1 MGTFL
6 VYILK
11 SSLCLAAFYLFYR
24 LLLSR
29 ETLHRFNRMALL
41 GVLLLSAVVPLI
53 EVSTEQ
59 PTGVGQGM
67 LTLEEWLVLS
77 EAMPEVS
84 STPVEEA
91 RAVWPLVLLA
101 VYGVGVLF
109 FLGRNLLSL
118 IRLGQLLRGT
128 RREDIRRY
136 VADAPRILLF
146 VHERGIAPFSWM
158 RYIVI
163 ARKDLEEDGR
173 PILLHELAHIRCG
186 HSWDL
191 LLADLCCFVQWFNP
205 AAWLLKQELQAVHEY
220 EADEAVL
227 RSGVNAREYQLLLL
241 KKAVGT
247 RLYSMANSLNHSKLK
262 KRITM
267 MQRRKSNPWARAKLL
282 YVLPLAAVAV
292 AAFARPEVSG
302 VSNELSAAKV
312 TDLAEIMKAE
322 SVKSALV
329 PQDTARKVNQFYQ
342 VHSGASGET
351 RAGLEAL
358 VTYFNKHVSQ
368 SVATE
373 EGVPDKMLMRLVF
386 NQGGELAE
394 VKVLEGVDPATDAE
408 AVRVMRNIPRSVSEK
423 LKGDTIAFAFT
434 VPVKFSVAPLKEG
447 MGQSGSVVTIGD
459 KSSLAPQDMAKSSRS
474 QRGATNVPRLEDFR
488 VPEFPGGREA
498 QMRFLA
504 DNMRYPQEARE
515 KGIEGK
521 VIVKFSVADDTGE
534 ILNPRV
540 IRSVHP
546 ALDAEALRLVKAMP
560 RWTWIGDLEKKKLK
574 SVEIEQPIEFR
585 LDGKNTAEVYDMV
598 AEAPQFPGGSKAMR
612 EYLKTNMRYP
622 QIAKENGIQGRVILQ
637 FVVDETGKVRDPK
650 ILRSVDPALDAEAIR
665 LVEAMPLWTPGKQD
679 GKAVAVRFTVP
690 VAFSLQEDGKLPQKS
705 KSVWAID
712 GKIVPYEQVKAMDSS
727 EIATIHIWKGQD
739 AIDRYG
745 EQVTGDVIE
754 VITKKASDGEEV
766 LSVSGGKMSELYKHT
781 GILGIGN
788 RKTGTSVNPD
798 SVLILIDGVPATEET
813 FRALSPEKIASVSVM
828 KDDMAETL
836 SIKYGKKALNGVM
849 AIRTKDAAAHFFSQK
864 DNVMIAVSPSD
875 KNAEQITVDGIVTDE
890 KGKPI
895 LGAIV
900 REASAPEKGVVTDG
914 QGCFKLSAPKGAM
927 LEVVFVGFHTARV
940 LAQPKMTIKLKA
952 E

>member
-128 RREDIRRY
+128 RREDIHRY

-227 RSGVNAREYQLLLL
+227 RAGVNAREYQLLLI

-302 VSNELSAAKV
+302 VSNELSDAKV
-312 TDLAEIMKAE
+312 TDLAEIVKEKTVE
-322 SVKSALV
+322 SV
-329 PQDTARKVNQFYQ
+329 PQDT
-342 VHSGASGET
+342 
-351 RAGLEAL
+351 
-358 VTYFNKHVSQ
+358 
-368 SVATE
+368 
-373 EGVPDKMLMRLVF
+373 
-386 NQGGELAE
+386 
-394 VKVLEGVDPATDAE
+394 
-408 AVRVMRNIPRSVSEK
+408 
-423 LKGDTIAFAFT
+423 
-434 VPVKFSVAPLKEG
+434 
-447 MGQSGSVVTIGD
+447 
-459 KSSLAPQDMAKSSRS
+459 
-474 QRGATNVPRLEDFR
+474 
-488 VPEFPGGREA
+488 
-498 QMRFLA
+498 
-504 DNMRYPQEARE
+504 
-515 KGIEGK
+515 
-521 VIVKFSVADDTGE
+521 
-534 ILNPRV
+534 
-540 IRSVHP
+540 
-546 ALDAEALRLVKAMP
+546 VKAD
-560 RWTWIGDLEKKKLK
+560 GL
-574 SVEIEQPIEFR
+574 Q
-585 LDGKNTAEVYDMV
+585 GKNSTVYDMV
-598 AEAPQFPGGSKAMR
+598 EQAPAFPGGPQAMMQFIKDN
-612 EYLKTNMRYP
+612 LKYP

-637 FVVDETGKVRDPK
+637 FVVDETGKVTDPK
-650 ILRSVDPALDAEAIR
+650 VIRSIDPSLDTEAIR
-665 LVEAMPLWTPGKQD
+665 LVLSMPRWIPGMQD
-679 GKAVAVRFTVP
+679 GKAVAVRYTIP
-690 VAFSLQEDGKLPQKS
+690 VIFKLETAEETSSKDG
-705 KSVWAID
+705 
-712 GKIVPYEQVKAMDSS
+712 
-727 EIATIHIWKGQD
+727 
-739 AIDRYG
+739 
-745 EQVTGDVIE
+745 
-754 VITKKASDGEEV
+754 V
-766 LSVSGGKMSELYKHT
+766 LSIKAGNMSEVSGEISKLLMNSDSLV
-781 GILGIGN
+781 IL
-788 RKTGTSVNPD
+788 V
-798 SVLILIDGVPATEET
+798 DGVPATEET
-813 FRALSPEKIASVSVM
+813 LHALSADKIATMSIL
-828 KDDMAETL
+828 KDKLDGMAAA
-836 SIKYGKKALNGVM
+836 KGKKTVI
-849 AIRTKDAAAHFFSQK
+849 AIATDSGKPSI
-864 DNVMIAVSPSD
+864 VVSGAV
-875 KNAEQITVDGIVTDE
+875 VDE
-890 KGKPI
+890 KGGPI
-895 LGAIV
+895 LGALV
-900 REASAPEKGVVTDG
+900 RVVGSVKKGVVTDG
-914 QGCFKLSAPKGAM
+914 QGNFTITVPEGCS
-927 LEVVFVGFHTARV
+927 LEVSYIDHQTTVVK
-940 LAQPKMTIKLKA
+940 AQPEMTVTLKA

>member
-128 RREDIRRY
+128 RREDIHRY

-227 RSGVNAREYQLLLL
+227 RAGVNAREYQLLLI

-312 TDLAEIMKAE
+312 TDLAEIVKEKTVE
-322 SVKSALV
+322 SV
-329 PQDTARKVNQFYQ
+329 PQDT
-342 VHSGASGET
+342 
-351 RAGLEAL
+351 
-358 VTYFNKHVSQ
+358 
-368 SVATE
+368 
-373 EGVPDKMLMRLVF
+373 
-386 NQGGELAE
+386 
-394 VKVLEGVDPATDAE
+394 
-408 AVRVMRNIPRSVSEK
+408 
-423 LKGDTIAFAFT
+423 
-434 VPVKFSVAPLKEG
+434 
-447 MGQSGSVVTIGD
+447 
-459 KSSLAPQDMAKSSRS
+459 
-474 QRGATNVPRLEDFR
+474 
-488 VPEFPGGREA
+488 
-498 QMRFLA
+498 
-504 DNMRYPQEARE
+504 
-515 KGIEGK
+515 
-521 VIVKFSVADDTGE
+521 
-534 ILNPRV
+534 
-540 IRSVHP
+540 
-546 ALDAEALRLVKAMP
+546 VKAD
-560 RWTWIGDLEKKKLK
+560 GL
-574 SVEIEQPIEFR
+574 Q
-585 LDGKNTAEVYDMV
+585 GKNSTVYDMV
-598 AEAPQFPGGSKAMR
+598 EQAPAFPGGPQAMMQFIKDN
-612 EYLKTNMRYP
+612 LKYP

-637 FVVDETGKVRDPK
+637 FVVDETGQVTDPK
-650 ILRSVDPALDAEAIR
+650 VIRSIDPSLDTEAIR
-665 LVEAMPLWTPGKQD
+665 LVLSMPRWMPGMQD
-679 GKAVAVRFTVP
+679 GKAVAVRYTIP
-690 VAFSLQEDGKLPQKS
+690 VMFSLGGEAKSSASKDMPFSIAYS
-705 KSVWAID
+705 KSS
-712 GKIVPYEQVKAMDSS
+712 GGG
-727 EIATIHIWKGQD
+727 T
-739 AIDRYG
+739 
-745 EQVTGDVIE
+745 
-754 VITKKASDGEEV
+754 
-766 LSVSGGKMSELYKHT
+766 SVSVSSSSSMPVVEGNKVVAVSAGKMSEVSGEISKLLMNSDSLV
-781 GILGIGN
+781 IL
-788 RKTGTSVNPD
+788 V
-798 SVLILIDGVPATEET
+798 DGVPATEET
-813 FRALSPEKIASVSVM
+813 LRALSADKIATMSIL
-828 KDDMAETL
+828 KDKLDGMAAA
-836 SIKYGKKALNGVM
+836 KGKKTVI
-849 AIRTKDAAAHFFSQK
+849 AIATDSGKPSI
-864 DNVMIAVSPSD
+864 VVSGAV
-875 KNAEQITVDGIVTDE
+875 VDE
-890 KGKPI
+890 KGGPI
-895 LGAIV
+895 LGALV
-900 REASAPEKGVVTDG
+900 RVVGSVKKGVVTDG
-914 QGCFKLSAPKGAM
+914 QGNFTITVPEGCS
-927 LEVVFVGFHTARV
+927 LEVSYIDHQTTVVK
-940 LAQPKMTIKLKA
+940 AQPEMTVTLKA

>member
-1 MGTFL
+1 MGIFL

-77 EAMPEVS
+77 EAMPEMS
-84 STPVEEA
+84 SAPVEEA
-91 RAVWPLVLLA
+91 RTVWPLVLLA

-128 RREDIRRY
+128 QREDIHRY

-158 RYIVI
+158 RCIVI

-227 RSGVNAREYQLLLL
+227 RAGVNAREYQLLLI
-241 KKAVGT
+241 KKAVGTKAVGT

-302 VSNELSAAKV
+302 VSNQLSDAKV
-312 TDLAEIMKAE
+312 TDLAAIVKAE
-322 SVKSALV
+322 SVKSALM
-329 PQDTARKVNQFYQ
+329 PQDTARKVYQ
-342 VHSGASGET
+342 SYKVHNGTSASAEA
-351 RAGLEAL
+351 RAGMEAL
-358 VTYFNKHVSQ
+358 MKYFDKHVSQ
-368 SVATE
+368 SVVTE
-373 EGVPDKMLMRLVF
+373 DGVHSKMIMQIVF

-394 VKVLEGVDPATDAE
+394 VKVLEGVDAATDAE

-423 LKGDTIAFAFT
+423 LKGDTISFAFT

-447 MGQSGSVVTIGD
+447 MRQSGSVVTIRE
-459 KSSLAPQDMAKSSRS
+459 KSSRAK
-474 QRGATNVPRLEDFR
+474 RTPKVPRLEDYG

-498 QMRFLA
+498 EMKFLA
-504 DNMRYPQEARE
+504 ENMRYPQEARE
-515 KGIEGK
+515 QGIEGK
-521 VIVKFSVADDTGE
+521 VIVKFTVSDETGE
-534 ILNPRV
+534 IQNPRV
-540 IRSVHP
+540 VRSVHP

-560 RWTWIGDLEKKKLK
+560 RWTVAGDPDKGKLK
-574 SVEIEQPIEFR
+574 SVEIEMPIEFK
-585 LDGKNTAEVYDMV
+585 LDGQPLSKVYDKV
-598 AEAPQFPGGSKAMR
+598 NELPQFPGGNHALFQFIKD
-612 EYLKTNMRYP
+612 NQRYP

-637 FVVDETGKVRDPK
+637 FVVDETGKVSDPK
-650 ILRSVDPALDAEAIR
+650 VLRSVDPSLDAEAIR
-665 LVEAMPLWTPGKQD
+665 IVKAMPRWTPGMQD
-679 GKAVAVRFTVP
+679 GKAVAVRYTLPVNFSLGDKKAADSGR
-690 VAFSLQEDGKLPQKS
+690 VAFKLKEP
-705 KSVWAID
+705 
-712 GKIVPYEQVKAMDSS
+712 
-727 EIATIHIWKGQD
+727 
-739 AIDRYG
+739 DRDN
-745 EQVTGDVIE
+745 EF
-754 VITKKASDGEEV
+754 
-766 LSVSGGKMSELYKHT
+766 YKHL
-781 GILGIGN
+781 GILAVSTPNGV
-788 RKTGTSVNPD
+788 SVNPN
-798 SVLILIDGVPATEET
+798 SICIVIDGVVAT
-813 FRALSPEKIASVSVM
+813 PEM
-828 KDDMAETL
+828 
-836 SIKYGKKALNGVM
+836 
-849 AIRTKDAAAHFFSQK
+849 IRSLTPQ
-864 DNVMIAVSPSD
+864 
-875 KNAEQITVDGIVTDE
+875 QVDGISVLDGEKALKKYGDRAKNGVLLVTTKQQTE
-890 KGKPI
+890 Q
-895 LGAIV
+895 A
-900 REASAPEKGVVTDG
+900 ASAE
-914 QGCFKLSAPKGAM
+914 
-927 LEVVFVGFHTARV
+927 
-940 LAQPKMTIKLKA
+940 
-952 E
+952 

>member
-128 RREDIRRY
+128 QREDIHRY
-136 VADAPRILLF
+136 VAEAPRILLF

-158 RYIVI
+158 RCIVI

-227 RSGVNAREYQLLLL
+227 RAGVNAREYQLLLI

-312 TDLAEIMKAE
+312 TDLAEIVKEKTVE
-322 SVKSALV
+322 SV
-329 PQDTARKVNQFYQ
+329 PQDT
-342 VHSGASGET
+342 
-351 RAGLEAL
+351 
-358 VTYFNKHVSQ
+358 
-368 SVATE
+368 
-373 EGVPDKMLMRLVF
+373 
-386 NQGGELAE
+386 
-394 VKVLEGVDPATDAE
+394 
-408 AVRVMRNIPRSVSEK
+408 
-423 LKGDTIAFAFT
+423 
-434 VPVKFSVAPLKEG
+434 
-447 MGQSGSVVTIGD
+447 
-459 KSSLAPQDMAKSSRS
+459 
-474 QRGATNVPRLEDFR
+474 
-488 VPEFPGGREA
+488 
-498 QMRFLA
+498 
-504 DNMRYPQEARE
+504 
-515 KGIEGK
+515 
-521 VIVKFSVADDTGE
+521 
-534 ILNPRV
+534 
-540 IRSVHP
+540 
-546 ALDAEALRLVKAMP
+546 VKAD
-560 RWTWIGDLEKKKLK
+560 GL
-574 SVEIEQPIEFR
+574 Q
-585 LDGKNTAEVYDMV
+585 GKNSTVYDMV
-598 AEAPQFPGGSKAMR
+598 EQAPAFPGGPQAMMQFIKDN
-612 EYLKTNMRYP
+612 LKYP

-637 FVVDETGKVRDPK
+637 FVVDETGKVTDPK
-650 ILRSVDPALDAEAIR
+650 VIRSIDPSLDTEAIR
-665 LVEAMPLWTPGKQD
+665 LVLSMPRWMPGVQD
-679 GKAVAVRFTVP
+679 GKAVAVKYTFP
-690 VAFSLQEDGKLPQKS
+690 VMFSLGGEAKSSASKDMPFSIAYS
-705 KSVWAID
+705 KSS
-712 GKIVPYEQVKAMDSS
+712 GGG
-727 EIATIHIWKGQD
+727 T
-739 AIDRYG
+739 
-745 EQVTGDVIE
+745 
-754 VITKKASDGEEV
+754 
-766 LSVSGGKMSELYKHT
+766 SVSVSSSSSTPVVEGNKVVAVSAGKMSEVSGEISKLLMNSDSLV
-781 GILGIGN
+781 IL
-788 RKTGTSVNPD
+788 V
-798 SVLILIDGVPATEET
+798 DGVPATEET
-813 FRALSPEKIASVSVM
+813 LRALSADKIATMSIL
-828 KDDMAETL
+828 KDKLDGMAAA
-836 SIKYGKKALNGVM
+836 KGKKTVI
-849 AIRTKDAAAHFFSQK
+849 AIATDSGKPSI
-864 DNVMIAVSPSD
+864 VVSGAV
-875 KNAEQITVDGIVTDE
+875 VDE
-890 KGKPI
+890 KGGPI
-895 LGAIV
+895 LGALV
-900 REASAPEKGVVTDG
+900 RVVGSVKKGVVTDG
-914 QGCFKLSAPKGAM
+914 QGNFTITVPEGCS
-927 LEVVFVGFHTARV
+927 LEVSYIDHQTTVVK
-940 LAQPKMTIKLKA
+940 AQPEMTVTLKA

>member
-1 MGTFL
+1 MGLFL

-128 RREDIRRY
+128 QREDIHRY

-158 RYIVI
+158 RCIVI

-227 RSGVNAREYQLLLL
+227 RAGVNAREYQLLLI

-312 TDLAEIMKAE
+312 TDLAEIVKEKTVE
-322 SVKSALV
+322 SV
-329 PQDTARKVNQFYQ
+329 PQDT
-342 VHSGASGET
+342 
-351 RAGLEAL
+351 
-358 VTYFNKHVSQ
+358 
-368 SVATE
+368 
-373 EGVPDKMLMRLVF
+373 
-386 NQGGELAE
+386 
-394 VKVLEGVDPATDAE
+394 
-408 AVRVMRNIPRSVSEK
+408 
-423 LKGDTIAFAFT
+423 
-434 VPVKFSVAPLKEG
+434 
-447 MGQSGSVVTIGD
+447 
-459 KSSLAPQDMAKSSRS
+459 
-474 QRGATNVPRLEDFR
+474 
-488 VPEFPGGREA
+488 
-498 QMRFLA
+498 
-504 DNMRYPQEARE
+504 
-515 KGIEGK
+515 
-521 VIVKFSVADDTGE
+521 
-534 ILNPRV
+534 
-540 IRSVHP
+540 
-546 ALDAEALRLVKAMP
+546 VKAD
-560 RWTWIGDLEKKKLK
+560 GL
-574 SVEIEQPIEFR
+574 Q
-585 LDGKNTAEVYDMV
+585 GKNSTVYDMV
-598 AEAPQFPGGSKAMR
+598 EQAPAFPGGPQAMMQFIKDN
-612 EYLKTNMRYP
+612 LKYP

-637 FVVDETGKVRDPK
+637 FVVDETGKVTDPK
-650 ILRSVDPALDAEAIR
+650 VIRSIDPSLDTEAIR
-665 LVEAMPLWTPGKQD
+665 LVLSMPRWIPGMQD
-679 GKAVAVRFTVP
+679 GKAVAVRYTIP
-690 VAFSLQEDGKLPQKS
+690 VIFKLETAEETSSKDG
-705 KSVWAID
+705 
-712 GKIVPYEQVKAMDSS
+712 
-727 EIATIHIWKGQD
+727 
-739 AIDRYG
+739 
-745 EQVTGDVIE
+745 
-754 VITKKASDGEEV
+754 V
-766 LSVSGGKMSELYKHT
+766 LSIKAGNMSEVSGEISKLLMNSDSLV
-781 GILGIGN
+781 IL
-788 RKTGTSVNPD
+788 V
-798 SVLILIDGVPATEET
+798 DGVPATEET
-813 FRALSPEKIASVSVM
+813 LHALSADKIATMSIL
-828 KDDMAETL
+828 KDKLDGMAAA
-836 SIKYGKKALNGVM
+836 KGKKTVI
-849 AIRTKDAAAHFFSQK
+849 AIATDSGKPSI
-864 DNVMIAVSPSD
+864 VVSGAV
-875 KNAEQITVDGIVTDE
+875 VDE
-890 KGKPI
+890 KGGPI
-895 LGAIV
+895 LGALV
-900 REASAPEKGVVTDG
+900 RVVGSVKKGVVTDG
-914 QGCFKLSAPKGAM
+914 QGNFTITVPEGCS
-927 LEVVFVGFHTARV
+927 LEVSYIDHQTTVVK
-940 LAQPKMTIKLKA
+940 AQPKLEVTLKA

>member
-1 MGTFL
+1 MGLFL

-67 LTLEEWLVLS
+67 LTLEEWLILS

-128 RREDIRRY
+128 RREDIHRY

-158 RYIVI
+158 RCIVI

-227 RSGVNAREYQLLLL
+227 RAGVNAREYQLLLI

-312 TDLAEIMKAE
+312 TDLAEIVKEKTVE
-322 SVKSALV
+322 SV
-329 PQDTARKVNQFYQ
+329 PQDT
-342 VHSGASGET
+342 
-351 RAGLEAL
+351 
-358 VTYFNKHVSQ
+358 
-368 SVATE
+368 
-373 EGVPDKMLMRLVF
+373 
-386 NQGGELAE
+386 
-394 VKVLEGVDPATDAE
+394 
-408 AVRVMRNIPRSVSEK
+408 
-423 LKGDTIAFAFT
+423 
-434 VPVKFSVAPLKEG
+434 
-447 MGQSGSVVTIGD
+447 
-459 KSSLAPQDMAKSSRS
+459 
-474 QRGATNVPRLEDFR
+474 
-488 VPEFPGGREA
+488 
-498 QMRFLA
+498 
-504 DNMRYPQEARE
+504 
-515 KGIEGK
+515 
-521 VIVKFSVADDTGE
+521 
-534 ILNPRV
+534 
-540 IRSVHP
+540 
-546 ALDAEALRLVKAMP
+546 VKAD
-560 RWTWIGDLEKKKLK
+560 GL
-574 SVEIEQPIEFR
+574 Q
-585 LDGKNTAEVYDMV
+585 GKNSTVYDMV
-598 AEAPQFPGGSKAMR
+598 EQAPAFPGGPQAMMQFIKDN
-612 EYLKTNMRYP
+612 LKYP

-637 FVVDETGKVRDPK
+637 FVVDETGKVTDPK
-650 ILRSVDPALDAEAIR
+650 VIRSIDPSLDTEAIR
-665 LVEAMPLWTPGKQD
+665 LVLSMPRWIPGMQD
-679 GKAVAVRFTVP
+679 GKAVAVRYTIP
-690 VAFSLQEDGKLPQKS
+690 VIFKLETAEETSSKDG
-705 KSVWAID
+705 
-712 GKIVPYEQVKAMDSS
+712 
-727 EIATIHIWKGQD
+727 
-739 AIDRYG
+739 
-745 EQVTGDVIE
+745 
-754 VITKKASDGEEV
+754 V
-766 LSVSGGKMSELYKHT
+766 LSIKAGNMSEVSGEISKLLMNSDSLV
-781 GILGIGN
+781 IL
-788 RKTGTSVNPD
+788 V
-798 SVLILIDGVPATEET
+798 DGVPATEET
-813 FRALSPEKIASVSVM
+813 LRALSADKIASISVL
-828 KDDMAETL
+828 KDKLGNMAAAQ
-836 SIKYGKKALNGVM
+836 GKKGV
-849 AIRTKDAAAHFFSQK
+849 ID
-864 DNVMIAVSPSD
+864 
-875 KNAEQITVDGIVTDE
+875 IVTKSGKPSIVVSGAVVDE
-890 KGKPI
+890 KGGPI
-895 LGAIV
+895 LGALV
-900 REASAPEKGVVTDG
+900 RVVGSVKKGVVTDG
-914 QGCFKLSAPKGAM
+914 QGNFTITVPEGCS
-927 LEVVFVGFHTARV
+927 LEVSYIDHQTTVVK
-940 LAQPKMTIKLKA
+940 AQPEMTVTLKA

>member
-1 MGTFL
+1 MGIFL

-77 EAMPEVS
+77 EAMPEMS
-84 STPVEEA
+84 SAPVEEA
-91 RAVWPLVLLA
+91 RTVWPLVLLA

-128 RREDIRRY
+128 QREDIHRY

-227 RSGVNAREYQLLLL
+227 RAGVNAREYQLLLI

-302 VSNELSAAKV
+302 VSNQLSDAKV
-312 TDLAEIMKAE
+312 TDLAEIVKEKTVE
-322 SVKSALV
+322 SV
-329 PQDTARKVNQFYQ
+329 PQDT
-342 VHSGASGET
+342 
-351 RAGLEAL
+351 
-358 VTYFNKHVSQ
+358 
-368 SVATE
+368 
-373 EGVPDKMLMRLVF
+373 
-386 NQGGELAE
+386 
-394 VKVLEGVDPATDAE
+394 
-408 AVRVMRNIPRSVSEK
+408 
-423 LKGDTIAFAFT
+423 
-434 VPVKFSVAPLKEG
+434 
-447 MGQSGSVVTIGD
+447 
-459 KSSLAPQDMAKSSRS
+459 
-474 QRGATNVPRLEDFR
+474 
-488 VPEFPGGREA
+488 
-498 QMRFLA
+498 
-504 DNMRYPQEARE
+504 
-515 KGIEGK
+515 
-521 VIVKFSVADDTGE
+521 
-534 ILNPRV
+534 
-540 IRSVHP
+540 
-546 ALDAEALRLVKAMP
+546 VKAD
-560 RWTWIGDLEKKKLK
+560 GL
-574 SVEIEQPIEFR
+574 Q
-585 LDGKNTAEVYDMV
+585 GKNSTVYDMV
-598 AEAPQFPGGSKAMR
+598 EQAPAFPGGPQAMMQFIKDN
-612 EYLKTNMRYP
+612 LQYP

-637 FVVDETGKVRDPK
+637 FVVDETGKVTDPK
-650 ILRSVDPALDAEAIR
+650 VIRSIDPSLDTEAIR
-665 LVEAMPLWTPGKQD
+665 LVLSMPRWIPGMQD
-679 GKAVAVRFTVP
+679 GKAVAVRYTIP
-690 VAFSLQEDGKLPQKS
+690 VIFKLETAEETSSKDG
-705 KSVWAID
+705 
-712 GKIVPYEQVKAMDSS
+712 
-727 EIATIHIWKGQD
+727 
-739 AIDRYG
+739 
-745 EQVTGDVIE
+745 
-754 VITKKASDGEEV
+754 V
-766 LSVSGGKMSELYKHT
+766 LSIKAGNMSEVSGEISKLLMNSDSLV
-781 GILGIGN
+781 IL
-788 RKTGTSVNPD
+788 V
-798 SVLILIDGVPATEET
+798 DGVPATEET
-813 FRALSPEKIASVSVM
+813 LHALSADKIATMSIL
-828 KDDMAETL
+828 KDKLDGMAAA
-836 SIKYGKKALNGVM
+836 KGKKTVI
-849 AIRTKDAAAHFFSQK
+849 AIATDSGKPSI
-864 DNVMIAVSPSD
+864 VVSGAV
-875 KNAEQITVDGIVTDE
+875 VDE
-890 KGKPI
+890 KGGPI
-895 LGAIV
+895 LGALV
-900 REASAPEKGVVTDG
+900 RVVGSVKKGVVTDG
-914 QGCFKLSAPKGAM
+914 QGNFTITVPEGCS
-927 LEVVFVGFHTARV
+927 LEVSYIDHQTTVVK
-940 LAQPKMTIKLKA
+940 AQPEMTVTLKA

>member
-128 RREDIRRY
+128 QREDIHRY

-158 RYIVI
+158 RCIVI

-227 RSGVNAREYQLLLL
+227 RAGVNAREYQLLLI

-312 TDLAEIMKAE
+312 TDLAEIVKEKTVE
-322 SVKSALV
+322 SV
-329 PQDTARKVNQFYQ
+329 PQDT
-342 VHSGASGET
+342 
-351 RAGLEAL
+351 
-358 VTYFNKHVSQ
+358 
-368 SVATE
+368 
-373 EGVPDKMLMRLVF
+373 
-386 NQGGELAE
+386 
-394 VKVLEGVDPATDAE
+394 
-408 AVRVMRNIPRSVSEK
+408 
-423 LKGDTIAFAFT
+423 
-434 VPVKFSVAPLKEG
+434 
-447 MGQSGSVVTIGD
+447 
-459 KSSLAPQDMAKSSRS
+459 
-474 QRGATNVPRLEDFR
+474 
-488 VPEFPGGREA
+488 
-498 QMRFLA
+498 
-504 DNMRYPQEARE
+504 
-515 KGIEGK
+515 
-521 VIVKFSVADDTGE
+521 
-534 ILNPRV
+534 
-540 IRSVHP
+540 
-546 ALDAEALRLVKAMP
+546 VKAD
-560 RWTWIGDLEKKKLK
+560 GL
-574 SVEIEQPIEFR
+574 Q
-585 LDGKNTAEVYDMV
+585 GKNSTVYDMV
-598 AEAPQFPGGSKAMR
+598 EQAPAFPGGPQAMMQFIKDN
-612 EYLKTNMRYP
+612 LKYP

-637 FVVDETGKVRDPK
+637 FVVDETGKVTDPK
-650 ILRSVDPALDAEAIR
+650 VIRSIDPSLDTEAIR
-665 LVEAMPLWTPGKQD
+665 LVLSMPRWMPGVQD
-679 GKAVAVRFTVP
+679 GKAVAVKYTFP
-690 VAFSLQEDGKLPQKS
+690 VMFSLGGEAKSSASKDMPFSIAYS
-705 KSVWAID
+705 KSS
-712 GKIVPYEQVKAMDSS
+712 GGG
-727 EIATIHIWKGQD
+727 T
-739 AIDRYG
+739 
-745 EQVTGDVIE
+745 
-754 VITKKASDGEEV
+754 
-766 LSVSGGKMSELYKHT
+766 SVSVSSSSSTPVVEGNKVVAVSAGKMSEVSGEISKLLMNSDSLV
-781 GILGIGN
+781 IL
-788 RKTGTSVNPD
+788 V
-798 SVLILIDGVPATEET
+798 DGVPATEET
-813 FRALSPEKIASVSVM
+813 LRALSADKIATMSIL
-828 KDDMAETL
+828 KDKLDGMAAA
-836 SIKYGKKALNGVM
+836 KGKKTVI
-849 AIRTKDAAAHFFSQK
+849 AIATDSGKPSI
-864 DNVMIAVSPSD
+864 VVSGAV
-875 KNAEQITVDGIVTDE
+875 VDE
-890 KGKPI
+890 KGGPI
-895 LGAIV
+895 LGALV
-900 REASAPEKGVVTDG
+900 RVVGSVKKGVVTDG
-914 QGCFKLSAPKGAM
+914 QGNFTITVPEGCS
-927 LEVVFVGFHTARV
+927 LEVSYIDHQTTVVK
-940 LAQPKMTIKLKA
+940 AQPEMTVTLKA

>member
-128 RREDIRRY
+128 QREDIHRY
-136 VADAPRILLF
+136 VADAPRVLLF

-158 RYIVI
+158 RCIVI

-227 RSGVNAREYQLLLL
+227 RAGVNAREYQLLLI

-312 TDLAEIMKAE
+312 TDLAEIVKEKTVE
-322 SVKSALV
+322 SV
-329 PQDTARKVNQFYQ
+329 PQDT
-342 VHSGASGET
+342 
-351 RAGLEAL
+351 
-358 VTYFNKHVSQ
+358 
-368 SVATE
+368 
-373 EGVPDKMLMRLVF
+373 
-386 NQGGELAE
+386 
-394 VKVLEGVDPATDAE
+394 
-408 AVRVMRNIPRSVSEK
+408 
-423 LKGDTIAFAFT
+423 
-434 VPVKFSVAPLKEG
+434 
-447 MGQSGSVVTIGD
+447 
-459 KSSLAPQDMAKSSRS
+459 
-474 QRGATNVPRLEDFR
+474 
-488 VPEFPGGREA
+488 
-498 QMRFLA
+498 
-504 DNMRYPQEARE
+504 
-515 KGIEGK
+515 
-521 VIVKFSVADDTGE
+521 
-534 ILNPRV
+534 
-540 IRSVHP
+540 
-546 ALDAEALRLVKAMP
+546 VKAD
-560 RWTWIGDLEKKKLK
+560 GL
-574 SVEIEQPIEFR
+574 Q
-585 LDGKNTAEVYDMV
+585 GKNSTVYDMV
-598 AEAPQFPGGSKAMR
+598 EQAPAFPGGPQAMMQFIKDN
-612 EYLKTNMRYP
+612 LKYP

-637 FVVDETGKVRDPK
+637 FVVDETGKVTDPK
-650 ILRSVDPALDAEAIR
+650 VIRSIDPSLDTEAIR
-665 LVEAMPLWTPGKQD
+665 LVLSMPRWMPGVQD
-679 GKAVAVRFTVP
+679 GKAVAVKYTFP
-690 VAFSLQEDGKLPQKS
+690 VMFSLGGEAKSSASKDMPFSIAYS
-705 KSVWAID
+705 KSS
-712 GKIVPYEQVKAMDSS
+712 GGG
-727 EIATIHIWKGQD
+727 T
-739 AIDRYG
+739 
-745 EQVTGDVIE
+745 
-754 VITKKASDGEEV
+754 
-766 LSVSGGKMSELYKHT
+766 SVSVSSSSSTPVVEGNKVVAVSAGKMSEVSGEISKLLMNSDSLV
-781 GILGIGN
+781 IL
-788 RKTGTSVNPD
+788 V
-798 SVLILIDGVPATEET
+798 DGVPATEET
-813 FRALSPEKIASVSVM
+813 LRALSADKIATMSIL
-828 KDDMAETL
+828 KDKLDGMAAA
-836 SIKYGKKALNGVM
+836 KGKKTVI
-849 AIRTKDAAAHFFSQK
+849 AIATDSGKPSI
-864 DNVMIAVSPSD
+864 VVSGAV
-875 KNAEQITVDGIVTDE
+875 VDE
-890 KGKPI
+890 KGGPI
-895 LGAIV
+895 LGALV
-900 REASAPEKGVVTDG
+900 RVVGSVKKGVVTDG
-914 QGCFKLSAPKGAM
+914 QGNFTITVPEGCS
-927 LEVVFVGFHTARV
+927 LEVSYIDHQTTVVK
-940 LAQPKMTIKLKA
+940 AQPEMTVTLKA

>member
-1 MGTFL
+1 MGLFL

-67 LTLEEWLVLS
+67 LTLEEWLILS

-128 RREDIRRY
+128 RREDIHRY

-227 RSGVNAREYQLLLL
+227 RAGVNAREYQLLLI

-312 TDLAEIMKAE
+312 TDLAEIVKEKTVE
-322 SVKSALV
+322 SV
-329 PQDTARKVNQFYQ
+329 PQDT
-342 VHSGASGET
+342 
-351 RAGLEAL
+351 
-358 VTYFNKHVSQ
+358 
-368 SVATE
+368 
-373 EGVPDKMLMRLVF
+373 
-386 NQGGELAE
+386 
-394 VKVLEGVDPATDAE
+394 
-408 AVRVMRNIPRSVSEK
+408 
-423 LKGDTIAFAFT
+423 
-434 VPVKFSVAPLKEG
+434 
-447 MGQSGSVVTIGD
+447 
-459 KSSLAPQDMAKSSRS
+459 
-474 QRGATNVPRLEDFR
+474 
-488 VPEFPGGREA
+488 
-498 QMRFLA
+498 
-504 DNMRYPQEARE
+504 
-515 KGIEGK
+515 
-521 VIVKFSVADDTGE
+521 
-534 ILNPRV
+534 
-540 IRSVHP
+540 
-546 ALDAEALRLVKAMP
+546 VKAD
-560 RWTWIGDLEKKKLK
+560 GL
-574 SVEIEQPIEFR
+574 Q
-585 LDGKNTAEVYDMV
+585 GKNSTVYDMV
-598 AEAPQFPGGSKAMR
+598 EQAPAFPGGPQAMMQFIKDN
-612 EYLKTNMRYP
+612 LKYP

-637 FVVDETGKVRDPK
+637 FVVDETGKVTDPK
-650 ILRSVDPALDAEAIR
+650 VIRSIDPSLDTEAIR
-665 LVEAMPLWTPGKQD
+665 LVLSMPRWIPGMQD
-679 GKAVAVRFTVP
+679 GKAVAVRYTIP
-690 VAFSLQEDGKLPQKS
+690 VIFKLETAEETSSKDG
-705 KSVWAID
+705 
-712 GKIVPYEQVKAMDSS
+712 
-727 EIATIHIWKGQD
+727 
-739 AIDRYG
+739 
-745 EQVTGDVIE
+745 
-754 VITKKASDGEEV
+754 V
-766 LSVSGGKMSELYKHT
+766 LSIKAGNMSEVSGEISKLLMNSDSLV
-781 GILGIGN
+781 IL
-788 RKTGTSVNPD
+788 V
-798 SVLILIDGVPATEET
+798 DGVPATEET
-813 FRALSPEKIASVSVM
+813 LRALSADKIASISVL
-828 KDDMAETL
+828 KDKLGNMAAAQ
-836 SIKYGKKALNGVM
+836 GKKGV
-849 AIRTKDAAAHFFSQK
+849 ID
-864 DNVMIAVSPSD
+864 
-875 KNAEQITVDGIVTDE
+875 IVTKSGKPSIVVSGAVVDE
-890 KGKPI
+890 KGGPI
-895 LGAIV
+895 LGALV
-900 REASAPEKGVVTDG
+900 RVVGSVKKGVVTDG
-914 QGCFKLSAPKGAM
+914 QGNFTITVPEGCS
-927 LEVVFVGFHTARV
+927 LEVSYIDHQTTVVK
-940 LAQPKMTIKLKA
+940 AQPEMTVTLKA

>member
-128 RREDIRRY
+128 RREDIHRY

-227 RSGVNAREYQLLLL
+227 RAGVNAREYQLLLI

-312 TDLAEIMKAE
+312 TDLAEIVKEKTVE
-322 SVKSALV
+322 SV
-329 PQDTARKVNQFYQ
+329 PQDT
-342 VHSGASGET
+342 
-351 RAGLEAL
+351 
-358 VTYFNKHVSQ
+358 
-368 SVATE
+368 
-373 EGVPDKMLMRLVF
+373 
-386 NQGGELAE
+386 
-394 VKVLEGVDPATDAE
+394 
-408 AVRVMRNIPRSVSEK
+408 
-423 LKGDTIAFAFT
+423 
-434 VPVKFSVAPLKEG
+434 
-447 MGQSGSVVTIGD
+447 
-459 KSSLAPQDMAKSSRS
+459 
-474 QRGATNVPRLEDFR
+474 
-488 VPEFPGGREA
+488 
-498 QMRFLA
+498 
-504 DNMRYPQEARE
+504 
-515 KGIEGK
+515 
-521 VIVKFSVADDTGE
+521 
-534 ILNPRV
+534 
-540 IRSVHP
+540 
-546 ALDAEALRLVKAMP
+546 VKAD
-560 RWTWIGDLEKKKLK
+560 GL
-574 SVEIEQPIEFR
+574 Q
-585 LDGKNTAEVYDMV
+585 GKNSTVYDMV
-598 AEAPQFPGGSKAMR
+598 EQAPAFPGGPQAMMQFIKDN
-612 EYLKTNMRYP
+612 LKYP

-637 FVVDETGKVRDPK
+637 FVVDETGQVTDPK
-650 ILRSVDPALDAEAIR
+650 VLHSIDPSLDTEAIR
-665 LVEAMPLWTPGKQD
+665 LVLSMPRWIPGMQD
-679 GKAVAVRFTVP
+679 GKAVAVRYTIP
-690 VAFSLQEDGKLPQKS
+690 VIFKLETAEETSSKDG
-705 KSVWAID
+705 
-712 GKIVPYEQVKAMDSS
+712 
-727 EIATIHIWKGQD
+727 
-739 AIDRYG
+739 
-745 EQVTGDVIE
+745 
-754 VITKKASDGEEV
+754 V
-766 LSVSGGKMSELYKHT
+766 LSIKAGNMSEVSGEISKLLMNSDSLV
-781 GILGIGN
+781 IL
-788 RKTGTSVNPD
+788 VD
-798 SVLILIDGVPATEET
+798 DVPATEET
-813 FRALSPEKIASVSVM
+813 LHALSADKIATMSIL
-828 KDDMAETL
+828 KDKLDGMAAA
-836 SIKYGKKALNGVM
+836 KGKKTVI
-849 AIRTKDAAAHFFSQK
+849 AIATDSGKPSI
-864 DNVMIAVSPSD
+864 VVSGAV
-875 KNAEQITVDGIVTDE
+875 VDE
-890 KGKPI
+890 KGGPI
-895 LGAIV
+895 LGALV
-900 REASAPEKGVVTDG
+900 RVVGSVKKGVVTDG
-914 QGCFKLSAPKGAM
+914 QGNFTITVPEGCS
-927 LEVVFVGFHTARV
+927 LEVSYIDHQTTVVK
-940 LAQPKMTIKLKA
+940 AQPEMTVTLKA

>member
-1 MGTFL
+1 MGIFL

-11 SSLCLAAFYLFYR
+11 SSFCLAAFYLFYR

-84 STPVEEA
+84 SAPVEEA
-91 RAVWPLVLLA
+91 RTVWPLVLLA

-128 RREDIRRY
+128 QREDIHRY

-227 RSGVNAREYQLLLL
+227 RAGVNAREYQLLLI

-302 VSNELSAAKV
+302 VSNQLSAAKV
-312 TDLAEIMKAE
+312 TDLAAIVKAE
-322 SVKSALV
+322 SVKSAV
-329 PQDTARKVNQFYQ
+329 EPQDTARKVYQ
-342 VHSGASGET
+342 SYKVHNGTSASAEA
-351 RAGLEAL
+351 RAGMESLMK
-358 VTYFNKHVSQ
+358 YFDKHVSQ
-368 SVATE
+368 SVVTE
-373 EGVPDKMLMRLVF
+373 DGVHSKMIMQIVF

-423 LKGDTIAFAFT
+423 LKGDTISFAFT

-447 MGQSGSVVTIGD
+447 MRQSGSVVTIRE
-459 KSSLAPQDMAKSSRS
+459 KSSRAK
-474 QRGATNVPRLEDFR
+474 RTPKVPRLEDYG

-498 QMRFLA
+498 EMKFLA
-504 DNMRYPQEARE
+504 ENMRYPQEARE
-515 KGIEGK
+515 QGIEGK
-521 VIVKFSVADDTGE
+521 VVVKFTLSDETGE
-534 ILNPRV
+534 VQNPRV
-540 IRSVHP
+540 VRSVHP

-560 RWTWIGDLEKKKLK
+560 RWTVAKDPDKGKLK
-574 SVEIEQPIEFR
+574 SVEIEMPIEFK
-585 LDGKNTAEVYDMV
+585 LDGQPLSKVYDKV
-598 AEAPQFPGGSKAMR
+598 NELPQFPGGNHALFQFIKD
-612 EYLKTNMRYP
+612 NQRYP

-637 FVVDETGKVRDPK
+637 FVVDETGKVSDPK
-650 ILRSVDPALDAEAIR
+650 VLRSVDPSLDAEAIR
-665 LVEAMPLWTPGKQD
+665 IVKAMPRWTPGMQD
-679 GKAVAVRFTVP
+679 GKAVAVRYTLPVNFSLGDKKAADSGR
-690 VAFSLQEDGKLPQKS
+690 VAFKLKEP
-705 KSVWAID
+705 
-712 GKIVPYEQVKAMDSS
+712 
-727 EIATIHIWKGQD
+727 
-739 AIDRYG
+739 DRDN
-745 EQVTGDVIE
+745 EF
-754 VITKKASDGEEV
+754 
-766 LSVSGGKMSELYKHT
+766 YKHL
-781 GILGIGN
+781 GILAVSTPNGV
-788 RKTGTSVNPD
+788 SVNPN
-798 SVLILIDGVPATEET
+798 SICIVIDGVVAT
-813 FRALSPEKIASVSVM
+813 PE
-828 KDDMAETL
+828 
-836 SIKYGKKALNGVM
+836 
-849 AIRTKDAAAHFFSQK
+849 
-864 DNVMIAVSPSD
+864 MIWSLTP
-875 KNAEQITVDGIVTDE
+875 QQVDGISVLDGEKALKKYGDRAKNGVLLVTTKQQTE
-890 KGKPI
+890 Q
-895 LGAIV
+895 A
-900 REASAPEKGVVTDG
+900 ASAE
-914 QGCFKLSAPKGAM
+914 
-927 LEVVFVGFHTARV
+927 
-940 LAQPKMTIKLKA
+940 
-952 E
+952 

>member
-11 SSLCLAAFYLFYR
+11 SALCLAAFYLFYR

-29 ETLHRFNRMALL
+29 DTFHRFNRVALL
-41 GVLLLSAVVPLI
+41 CVLVLSAVVPLI
-53 EVSTEQ
+53 EVSTTE
-59 PTGVGQGM
+59 TSGVGQTM
-67 LTLEEWLVLS
+67 LTLEEWLALA
-77 EAMPEVS
+77 EAMAEVVPAE
-84 STPVEEA
+84 PVEPS

-101 VYGVGVLF
+101 LYGAGVLF
-109 FLGRNLLSL
+109 FLVRNVCSL
-118 IRLGQLLRGT
+118 FRLGQLLRGT
-128 RREDIRRY
+128 SREDIHHY
-136 VADAPRILLF
+136 VKDAPQVLLL
-146 VHERGIAPFSWM
+146 VHERDIAPFSWM
-158 RYIVI
+158 RCIVI

-173 PILLHELAHIRCG
+173 PILLHELAHVRLG
-186 HSWDL
+186 HSWDI

-227 RSGVNAREYQLLLL
+227 CAGVNAREYQLLLI

-322 SVKSALV
+322 SVKSVAV
-329 PQDTARKVNQFYQ
+329 PQDT
-342 VHSGASGET
+342 
-351 RAGLEAL
+351 
-358 VTYFNKHVSQ
+358 
-368 SVATE
+368 
-373 EGVPDKMLMRLVF
+373 
-386 NQGGELAE
+386 
-394 VKVLEGVDPATDAE
+394 
-408 AVRVMRNIPRSVSEK
+408 
-423 LKGDTIAFAFT
+423 
-434 VPVKFSVAPLKEG
+434 
-447 MGQSGSVVTIGD
+447 
-459 KSSLAPQDMAKSSRS
+459 AKSSRS
-474 QRGATNVPRLEDFR
+474 QHGATNVPRLEDYR
-488 VPEFPGGREA
+488 IPEFPGGKEA
-498 QMRFLA
+498 QIKFLQE
-504 DNMRYPQEARE
+504 NMRYPQEARE

-585 LDGKNTAEVYDMV
+585 LDGKNTSEVYDMV

-690 VAFSLQEDGKLPQKS
+690 VVFSLQEDGKLPQKS

-745 EQVTGDVIE
+745 EQVTGNVIE

-836 SIKYGKKALNGVM
+836 SIKYGKKAQNGVM

-890 KGKPI
+890 KGEPI

-900 REASAPEKGVVTDG
+900 REASASEKGVVTDG